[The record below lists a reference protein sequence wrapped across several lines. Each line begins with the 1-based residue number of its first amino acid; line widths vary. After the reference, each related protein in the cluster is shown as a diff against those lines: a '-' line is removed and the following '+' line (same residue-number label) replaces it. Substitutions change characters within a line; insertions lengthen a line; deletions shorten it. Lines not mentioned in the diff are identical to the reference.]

1 MKTQISVLMMA
12 LLSVGMV
19 ACNDDSDKTA
29 ATTPP
34 VVEETTPNS
43 IELSSIGR
51 YETGVFAEGAAE
63 IPAYDAATKR
73 GFIVNAKKG
82 AVDVLDLSKP
92 ENPVHIGEITSRTLF
107 AGSEINSVAVKNGI
121 VAVAVQAAKKTD
133 NGWVI
138 LYKANDLTKPLTTP
152 IQIGAL
158 PDNVVFSPDG
168 KTILVANEG
177 EPNDDYSIDPEGTVS
192 IIDLGDVNKPV
203 LKTADFKAFNGKE
216 AELRAKGIRIYGPK
230 DNTKAYA
237 ANNLTSA
244 AKDFEPEYIT
254 VSADNK
260 TAWVTLQENNALA
273 KIDLATAKVLDL
285 LPFGYKNYGTA
296 GNGIDASDDPKGIDI
311 KTQPSVYGM
320 YLPDSIGSYQVA
332 GKTYLVTANE
342 GDSRAWGED
351 DDAYWAGNRSKGF
364 VEEFRVKHL
373 VHKDGFDRRAND
385 DLPPQLRD
393 LAAGA
398 LLDPVNFAWCGA
410 EKGKV
415 GNCRND
421 DVLGRLNIS
430 WTMGYETDAMTGAPV
445 MYNANGDKDPAGNRL
460 LYKNLYSYGA
470 RSFSIWDENGVL
482 VWDSGDA
489 FEKYLAS
496 DLAKFGKNRNIN
508 AKDFFNTGHDEGDA
522 FDSRSDAK
530 GPEPEGIAIGQIG
543 KKVFVFIGLER
554 TGGVMVYDITDPKK
568 PIFQDYLNTREDF
581 VKDPETEFAAGRGSA
596 LGDLGPE
603 GLVFVAA
610 KDAPNGKPLLIV
622 GNEVSGSTAIFEVKL
637 K

>member
-1 MKTQISVLMMA
+1 MKLKLSVLMTA
-12 LLSVGMV
+12 LLSVGLV
-19 ACNDDSDKTA
+19 ACNDDNTNDQVKPFEE
-29 ATTPP
+29 ATPA
-34 VVEETTPNS
+34 
-43 IELSSIGR
+43 SIGLEYVSR
-51 YETGVFAEGAAE
+51 YETGVFNEGASE

-73 GFIVNAKKG
+73 AFIVNAKKG
-82 AVDVLDLSKP
+82 AVEVLDVSNP
-92 ENPVHIGEITSRTLF
+92 ENPKQIGEISTRTLF

-121 VAVAVQAAKKTD
+121 VALAVQAANKTD
-133 NGWVI
+133 NGWVV
-138 LYKANDLTKPLTTP
+138 LYKANDITKPVTAPLA
-152 IQIGAL
+152 IGAL

-168 KTILVANEG
+168 KTVLVANEG
-177 EPNDDYSIDPEGTVS
+177 EPNEDYSIDPEGTVS
-192 IIDLGDVNKPV
+192 IIDIRDISKPV
-203 LKTADFKAFNGKE
+203 VKSADFRAFNGKE
-216 AELRAKGIRIYGPK
+216 AELRAKGVRIYGPK

-273 KIDLATAKVLDL
+273 KIDLATAKVLDV
-285 LPFGYKNYGTA
+285 LPLGYKNYGTA

-311 KTQPSVYGM
+311 KTQPGVYGM
-320 YLPDSIGSYQVA
+320 YLPDSISSYKA
-332 GKTYLVTANE
+332 ADGKTYLVTANE

-373 VHKDGFDRRAND
+373 VHKDGFDRRAKD

-398 LLDPVNFAWCGA
+398 LLDPINFAWCGA

-430 WTMGYETDAMTGAPV
+430 WTMGYETDATGAPV
-445 MYNANGDKDPAGNRL
+445 MYNASGDKDPTGNRL
-460 LYKNLYSYGA
+460 MYKNLYSYGG
-470 RSFSIWDENGVL
+470 RSFSIRDENGVL
-482 VWDSGDA
+482 VWDSGDT

-508 AKDFFNTGHDEGDA
+508 AKDFFNTGHDEGNA

-530 GPEPEGIAIGQIG
+530 GPEPEGVAIGHIG
-543 KKVFVFIGLER
+543 KKVFAFIGLER
-554 TGGVMVYDITDPKK
+554 TGGVMVYDITDPTK
-568 PIFQDYLNTREDF
+568 PIFQDYLNTREEF
-581 VKDPETEFAAGRGSA
+581 TKDPETEFAAGRGSA

-603 GLVFVAA
+603 GLVFIPA
-610 KDAPNGKPLLIV
+610 KDAPDGKTPLLIV
-622 GNEVSGSTAIFEVKL
+622 GNEVSGTTAVLKIKL

>member
-1 MKTQISVLMMA
+1 MKLKLSVLMTA
-12 LLSVGMV
+12 LLSVGLV
-19 ACNDDSDKTA
+19 ACNDDNTNDQVK
-29 ATTPP
+29 P
-34 VVEETTPNS
+34 VEEATPA
-43 IELSSIGR
+43 SIGLEYVSR
-51 YETGVFAEGAAE
+51 YETGVFNEGASE

-73 GFIVNAKKG
+73 AFIVNAKKG
-82 AVDVLDLSKP
+82 AVEVLDVSNP
-92 ENPVHIGEITSRTLF
+92 ENPKQIGEISTRTLF

-121 VAVAVQAAKKTD
+121 VALAVQAANKTD
-133 NGWVI
+133 NGWVV
-138 LYKANDLTKPLTTP
+138 LYKANDITKPVTAPLA
-152 IQIGAL
+152 IGAL

-168 KTILVANEG
+168 KTVLVANEG
-177 EPNDDYSIDPEGTVS
+177 EPNEDYSIDPEGTVS
-192 IIDLGDVNKPV
+192 IIDIRDISKPV
-203 LKTADFKAFNGKE
+203 VKSADFRAFNGKE
-216 AELRAKGIRIYGPK
+216 AELRANGVRIYGPK

-237 ANNLTSA
+237 ANNLTTA

-273 KIDLATAKVLDL
+273 KIDLATAKVLDV
-285 LPFGYKNYGTA
+285 LPLGYKNYGAA
-296 GNGIDASDDPKGIDI
+296 GNGIDANDDPKGIDI
-311 KTQPSVYGM
+311 KTQPGVYGM
-320 YLPDSIGSYQVA
+320 YLPDSISSYKA
-332 GKTYLVTANE
+332 ADGKTYLVTANE
-342 GDSRAWGED
+342 GDSRAWGEG
-351 DDAYWAGNRSKGF
+351 DDAYWNGDRSKGF

-373 VHKDGFDRRAND
+373 AHKDGFDRRAKD

-398 LLDPVNFAWCGA
+398 LLDPINFAWCGA

-430 WTMGYETDAMTGAPV
+430 WTMGYETDATGAPV
-445 MYNANGDKDPAGNRL
+445 MYNASGDKDPTGNRL
-460 LYKNLYSYGA
+460 MYKNLYSYGA
-470 RSFSIWDENGVL
+470 RSFSIRDENGVL

-508 AKDFFNTGHDEGDA
+508 AKDFFNTGHDEGNA

-530 GPEPEGIAIGQIG
+530 GPEPEGVAIGHIG
-543 KKVFVFIGLER
+543 KKVFAFIGLER
-554 TGGVMVYDITDPKK
+554 TGGVMVYDITDPTK
-568 PIFQDYLNTREDF
+568 PIFQDYLNTREEF
-581 VKDPETEFAAGRGSA
+581 TKDPETEFAAGRGSA

-603 GLVFVAA
+603 GLVFIPA
-610 KDAPNGKPLLIV
+610 KDAPDGKTPLLIV
-622 GNEVSGSTAIFEVKL
+622 GNEVSGTTAVLKIKL

>member
-158 PDNVVFSPDG
+158 PDNGVFSPDG

-203 LKTADFKAFNGKE
+203 LKTADFKAFNGK
-216 AELRAKGIRIYGPK
+216 
-230 DNTKAYA
+230 
-237 ANNLTSA
+237 
-244 AKDFEPEYIT
+244 
-254 VSADNK
+254 
-260 TAWVTLQENNALA
+260 
-273 KIDLATAKVLDL
+273 
-285 LPFGYKNYGTA
+285 
-296 GNGIDASDDPKGIDI
+296 
-311 KTQPSVYGM
+311 
-320 YLPDSIGSYQVA
+320 
-332 GKTYLVTANE
+332 
-342 GDSRAWGED
+342 
-351 DDAYWAGNRSKGF
+351 
-364 VEEFRVKHL
+364 
-373 VHKDGFDRRAND
+373 
-385 DLPPQLRD
+385 
-393 LAAGA
+393 
-398 LLDPVNFAWCGA
+398 
-410 EKGKV
+410 
-415 GNCRND
+415 
-421 DVLGRLNIS
+421 
-430 WTMGYETDAMTGAPV
+430 
-445 MYNANGDKDPAGNRL
+445 
-460 LYKNLYSYGA
+460 
-470 RSFSIWDENGVL
+470 
-482 VWDSGDA
+482 
-489 FEKYLAS
+489 
-496 DLAKFGKNRNIN
+496 
-508 AKDFFNTGHDEGDA
+508 
-522 FDSRSDAK
+522 
-530 GPEPEGIAIGQIG
+530 
-543 KKVFVFIGLER
+543 
-554 TGGVMVYDITDPKK
+554 
-568 PIFQDYLNTREDF
+568 
-581 VKDPETEFAAGRGSA
+581 
-596 LGDLGPE
+596 
-603 GLVFVAA
+603 
-610 KDAPNGKPLLIV
+610 
-622 GNEVSGSTAIFEVKL
+622 
-637 K
+637 